1 MISLTLHIVPKIRRT
16 RQIVPRDVIGQP
28 PWAKSVR
35 WRVARMG
42 GDGMCGACGGE
53 ARPVS
58 GGRGSCASAD
68 AHGTPERA
76 RATCGAVRP
85 LRCAAESE
93 AFGGQPR
100 RLRSNRAHERSEV
113 AARSRADAPMRQGPE
128 READAPEAN
137 LPIGERRGR
146 ERNGPF
152 RPERTVGAKSR
163 ARSGGALDT
172 RLGKSAGIP
181 TPHSRFCQ
189 NGNRRSTIRLQKQS
203 DFHAREIAGPR
214 KQGLESK

>member
-1 MISLTLHIVPKIRRT
+1 MVPLARSGGTGTDARPSASRTAGRPSAPPGRGQAAKAVFRRGRMARIRRM
-16 RQIVPRDVIGQP
+16 R
-28 PWAKSVR
+28 
-35 WRVARMG
+35 
-42 GDGMCGACGGE
+42 GA
-53 ARPVS
+53 PQT
-58 GGRGSCASAD
+58 GR
-68 AHGTPERA
+68 
-76 RATCGAVRP
+76 
-85 LRCAAESE
+85 
-93 AFGGQPR
+93 
-100 RLRSNRAHERSEV
+100 
-113 AARSRADAPMRQGPE
+113 AARWQARTPTERPNAPAPTARDFAPAADAPARKGPE

-137 LPIGERRGR
+137 LTIGERRGR

-203 DFHAREIAGPR
+203 DFHARKIAEPR
-214 KQGLESK
+214 RQGLESK